1 MYHSG
6 AVLQITQI
14 TVIVVVLL
22 PVTLEPLLIS
32 IPLSISLFV
41 ELNSVIQV
49 VVIISK
55 TFAHKLITSSY
66 VGLAVWFILLV
77 CIWATNQ
84 KMAITTVFF
93 FLILFRENNLSIK
106 KGLSGPAIDT
116 VSIKNAYIQFSFV
129 ADMNSDR
136 LNGI

>member
-1 MYHSG
+1 M
-6 AVLQITQI
+6 
-14 TVIVVVLL
+14 
-22 PVTLEPLLIS
+22 
-32 IPLSISLFV
+32 
-41 ELNSVIQV
+41 
-49 VVIISK
+49 
-55 TFAHKLITSSY
+55 
-66 VGLAVWFILLV
+66 GLAVWFILLV

-84 KMAITTVFF
+84 KMAITTGFF
-93 FLILFRENNLSIK
+93 FLILFRENNLSKKK